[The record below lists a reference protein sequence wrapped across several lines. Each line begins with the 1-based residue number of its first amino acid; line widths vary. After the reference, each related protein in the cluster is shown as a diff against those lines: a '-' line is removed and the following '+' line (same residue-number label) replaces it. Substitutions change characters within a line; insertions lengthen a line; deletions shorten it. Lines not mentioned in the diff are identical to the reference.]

1 MLLMGQLRQLL
12 CLFFL
17 FLPGL
22 FHPAFSQSPAAPR
35 QKDAQ
40 QQPTPPQPTLSV
52 SFERS
57 SLEIGDSILVV
68 LQLVNNSPIALSA
81 IHVVVDAPEFIQLQD
96 RQGPV
101 SRTIDLPDL
110 QPFSAI
116 YRRQVIARVLAKGQV
131 GDFNLVFTL
140 SYKWTANK
148 EQHEGMMVQEKP
160 LKIGLFGTD
169 KIIGI
174 PLAFAQ
180 FVVPGLFFLFILRI
194 FKVSDGKDQGT
205 DEKIIISV
213 LISVLCL
220 FLVYLYKGLTI
231 HKWSDQFDPGST
243 ISIGKLFLLASGG
256 AGLGLAVVGGWYA
269 RQEYIRRKKKKLTFT
284 GDETNAMLL
293 WKALQLNPKY
303 EGFPWQFT
311 GKDGSV
317 FIGSHYFET
326 EFSYVLLGSFGIDI
340 QYLKGKDAEKFKK
353 YSNGD
358 KIIQTTDGLLSILKL
373 LGGEKTAK
381 LTVHNTIKKVTEK
394 GNEDAGIVY
403 TIDKEEY
410 RLRTHVTEHAMQ
422 LLEWE

>member
-1 MLLMGQLRQLL
+1 MGQLRQLL

-17 FLPGL
+17 FPAG
-22 FHPAFSQSPAAPR
+22 FSHPAYSQSPAAPR
-35 QKDAQ
+35 QKDAP
-40 QQPTPPQPTLSV
+40 QQPTPPQPTLTV

-57 SLEIGDSILVV
+57 SLEIGDSMQVV

-81 IHVVVDAPEFIQLQD
+81 IRVVVDAPEFIQLQD

-101 SRTIDLPDL
+101 PGTIDLPDL

-148 EQHEGMMVQEKP
+148 EQHESLMVQEKP

-194 FKVSDGKDQGT
+194 FKVSGGKDQGT

-220 FLVYLYKGLTI
+220 FMVYLYRGLATG
-231 HKWSDQFDPGST
+231 KWSDRVDPGNT
-243 ISIGKLFLLASGG
+243 ISVGRLFFLALAG
-256 AGLGLAVVGGWYA
+256 ALLGLAVVAGWYA
-269 RQEYIRRKKKKLTFT
+269 RQEYIRRKKNALAFT
-284 GDETNAMLL
+284 GDETNARLL

-311 GKDGSV
+311 AKDGTV

-340 QYLKGKDAEKFKK
+340 QYLKGNDGEKFKK
-353 YSNGD
+353 YSKVD
-358 KIIQTTDGLLSILKL
+358 KIIQTTDGLLAILQL
-373 LGGEKTAK
+373 LGGEKTAQ
-381 LTVHNTIKKVTEK
+381 LTVHNAIKKVTEK
-394 GNEDAGIVY
+394 GTEDAGIFY

-410 RLRTHVTEHAMQ
+410 RSRTHVRENAMH
-422 LLEWE
+422 LLDWE